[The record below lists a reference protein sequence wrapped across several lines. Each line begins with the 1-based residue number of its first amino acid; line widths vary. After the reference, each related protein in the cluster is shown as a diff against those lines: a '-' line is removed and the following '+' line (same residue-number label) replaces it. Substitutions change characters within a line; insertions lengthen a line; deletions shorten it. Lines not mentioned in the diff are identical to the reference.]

1 MLKNVD
7 KKYVTLCNKSLK
19 LPEQVLNI
27 QDMTSLILQRKTYP
41 AETFRLIIF
50 TNIFVPKKYEI

>member
-41 AETFRLIIF
+41 AETSYSNM
-50 TNIFVPKKYEI
+50 NIEKNHN